1 MVSVGSKQQQQPPAD
16 VNDCCPEQAVGW
28 QPDDKNSELI
38 IVLRPRFISGP
49 LAWWL
54 QPRLSNPHFKVHLDA
69 VGTFVWSRCD
79 GKTKV
84 SAIAIA
90 MQEHFGDDFEQ
101 TELRLQRFLFELE
114 RGKMIRMIV
123 PDHARRG

>member
-1 MVSVGSKQQQQPPAD
+1 VESKTSDLPPVD
-16 VNDCCPEQAVGW
+16 VNDCCPEQTVGW
-28 QPDDKNSELI
+28 EPNSKDSELI

-54 QPRLSNPHFKVHLDA
+54 QPRLIRPHFKVRLDP
-69 VGTFVWSRCD
+69 VGTFVWSHCD

-84 SAIAIA
+84 SEIAVA

-101 TELRLQRFLFELE
+101 AEERLQRFLFELE
-114 RGKMIRMIV
+114 RGKMIRMVV
-123 PDHARRG
+123 PGRPAE